1 MSAWPLAVTAWCT
14 AFSGFAALGLAMD
27 RHHEDSY
34 GRGKSPGARR
44 PWLRAAGTLGLL
56 LSLLACLAIQGPTQG
71 WVLWLGVLTAGALV
85 LVVVLSYAPRRAAS
99 LAAVAGMLGASMAL
113 LALLPPPG
121 A

>member
-1 MSAWPLAVTAWCT
+1 MAVAAWCT

-44 PWLRAAGTLGLL
+44 PWLRVAGTLALL
-56 LSLLACLAIQGPTQG
+56 LSLAACLEIRGPAQG

-85 LVVVLSYAPRRAAS
+85 LVGVLSYAPRRTAA
-99 LAAVAGMLGASMAL
+99 LAL
-113 LALLPPPG
+113 LASALATLTTLL
-121 A
+121 ALV

>member
-34 GRGKSPGARR
+34 GRGTSPGARR

-85 LVVVLSYAPRRAAS
+85 LVGVLSYAPRR
-99 LAAVAGMLGASMAL
+99 VAL
-113 LALLPPPG
+113 LAMVAGAASALAMLLVLTGLPST
-121 A
+121 

>member
-34 GRGKSPGARR
+34 GRGTSPGARR
-44 PWLRAAGTLGLL
+44 PWLRLAGTLGLL
-56 LSLLACLAIQGPTQG
+56 LSLAACLGILGPTRG
-71 WVLWLGVLTAGALV
+71 GVLWLGVLTAGALG
-85 LVVVLSYAPRRAAS
+85 VVGLLSYAPHRAARMAI
-99 LAAVAGMLGASMAL
+99 AAGVVAALTAL
-113 LALLPPPG
+113 LALLSPLG